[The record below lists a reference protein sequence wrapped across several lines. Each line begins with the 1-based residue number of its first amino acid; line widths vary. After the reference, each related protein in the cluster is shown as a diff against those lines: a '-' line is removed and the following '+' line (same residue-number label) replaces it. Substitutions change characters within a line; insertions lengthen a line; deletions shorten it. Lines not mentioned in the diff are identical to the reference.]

1 MPNTARPEPAAQISG
16 LIFAMLLVDD
26 KVQVVEANDA
36 AEVMLGQSVKRLLG
50 RELFDLVGI
59 EDQRVIDGLRDTEA
73 RVTAR
78 GVRVI
83 AAGKGRMLNITAS
96 PLPSHAG
103 WQVVTLSDAGQGE
116 LAAESESSS
125 SLRAPA
131 ILAHEIK
138 NPLAAIRGAA
148 QLLARKLD
156 RGERKLADT
165 IMAEVDRI
173 AGLIDRMQ
181 RLGSKHPEP
190 VEACNLHECV
200 RNAIATV
207 RAGGLGEAILE
218 EEFDPSI
225 PSVLA
230 NADGLE
236 QVLIN
241 LISNARDAVQKVEAG
256 RIVVKTRFVSGF
268 AFSAFH
274 LGRTIKLPVEITVTD
289 NGQGVDPELRNHLF
303 DPFVSSKPHGQGLGL
318 ALVRKLVRD
327 MDGRIAHE
335 RDERAGLTHFR
346 VHLSVAR

>member
-1 MPNTARPEPAAQISG
+1 MASSARPEPAAQIAG
-16 LIFAMLLVDD
+16 LIFALLLVDD
-26 KVQVVEANDA
+26 KIKVVEANDA
-36 AEVMLGQSVKRLLG
+36 AEVMLGQSAKRLLG
-50 RELFDLVGI
+50 RDLLDLI
-59 EDQRVIDGLRDTEA
+59 EISDQRVIDGLRNKEA

-78 GVRVI
+78 GVRVV
-83 AAGKGRMLNITAS
+83 AAEKGRLLNITAS

-116 LAAESESSS
+116 LAAESEGSI
-125 SLRAPA
+125 SLRGPA

-148 QLLARKLD
+148 QFLARKLES
-156 RGERKLADT
+156 GERKLADT
-165 IMAEVDRI
+165 IMTEVDRI

-207 RAGGLGEAILE
+207 RAGGLGDVTLG

-225 PSVLA
+225 PPVLA
-230 NADGLE
+230 NAEGLE

-241 LISNARDAVQKVEAG
+241 LLSNARDAAAKNGEG
-256 RIVVKTRFVSGF
+256 RIVVKTRFVSGL

-274 LGRTIKLPVEITVTD
+274 LGRTIKLPIEITVSD
-289 NGQGVDPELRNHLF
+289 NGEGVDPELRDHLF

-327 MDGRIAHE
+327 MDGRIAHQ
-335 RDERAGLTHFR
+335 RDEGAGLTHFR
-346 VHLSVAR
+346 VHLSVAK